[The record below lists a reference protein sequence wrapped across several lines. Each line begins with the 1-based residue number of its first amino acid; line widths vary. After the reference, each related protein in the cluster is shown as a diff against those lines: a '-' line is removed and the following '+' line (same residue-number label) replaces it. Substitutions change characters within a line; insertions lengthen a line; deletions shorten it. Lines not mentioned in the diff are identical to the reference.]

1 MRSTLTFLLPLI
13 GLALFVVIVAG
24 TGVDRIVEVFREAD
38 PRGLALTPAVIVL
51 ILVLRGY
58 RWRLI
63 LRGLGIEMPLAR
75 ATAVWCIGF
84 FASSVTPA
92 KSGDALR
99 AVYVRRDSGRS
110 FGVAFLS
117 VFIDRLWDLIFI
129 LVAGIVTVPVFSR
142 RYTEMPSAWIV
153 VGSAVVLGAVIYL
166 GTQRGIMQRL
176 LRPLFGILVPER
188 FRAAFSL
195 NFHSFYDGL
204 RAYAGAA
211 GHHVAVGALTL
222 VCWGLI
228 FLLAWVIAWAMH
240 IRVGFGFMTLI
251 MPIVTLAELLPVS
264 VSGLGTREATVV
276 YFFAAV
282 GVARAPAVGFSIAYL
297 LIGTYLTALIGFLLW
312 LRHPVRLGAVTDD
325 RGMA

>member
-1 MRSTLTFLLPLI
+1 MRSALSLLLPLI

-24 TGVDRIVEVFREAD
+24 TGVDRIVEVFRSAD
-38 PRGLALTPAVIVL
+38 PRAMALTPLIIVL
-51 ILVLRGY
+51 ILFMRGV

-63 LRGLGIEMPLAR
+63 LRGLGVDMPLGR

-110 FGVAFLS
+110 YGEAFLS
-117 VFIDRLWDLIFI
+117 VFVDRLWDLIFI
-129 LVAGIVTVPVFSR
+129 LLAGIITVPIFSR

-153 VGSAVVLGAVIYL
+153 VGSAVALGAVIYA
-166 GTQRGIMQRL
+166 GTQRGVMQRL
-176 LRPLFGILVPER
+176 LRPLFGILVPQR

-204 RAYAGAA
+204 RAYAGAGA
-211 GHHVAVGALTL
+211 HHLAVALLTL

-240 IRVGFGFMTLI
+240 INVSFAFIALI

-264 VSGLGTREATVV
+264 ISGLGTREATVV

-282 GVARAPAVGFSIAYL
+282 GVGRAPAVGFSIAYL

-312 LRHPVRLGAVTDD
+312 LRHPVRLGSLPDD